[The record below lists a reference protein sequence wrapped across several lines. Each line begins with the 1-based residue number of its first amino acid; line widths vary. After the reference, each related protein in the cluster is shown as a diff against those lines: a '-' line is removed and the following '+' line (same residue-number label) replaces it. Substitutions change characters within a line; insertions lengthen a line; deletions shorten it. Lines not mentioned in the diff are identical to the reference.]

1 VPIGRPRRI
10 FRSAFPRLLRRV
22 ATTAA
27 LALGVIGAGNW
38 LAGLDWNS
46 PGRAG
51 LPERLE
57 ARAGQVAVVDGGTL
71 RLQDRVVRLIGVAPP
86 PRGESCRRANGT
98 EVDCGGAAADA
109 LAGLVR
115 EGDVVCDV
123 RATDPMG
130 RPLATCHAGGTDISQ
145 AVVGTGWVRSDR
157 SVPGLDRQEAEAR
170 STRRGL
176 WATEQSW

>member
-1 VPIGRPRRI
+1 MPIGRPRRI

-86 PRGESCRRANGT
+86 PR
-98 EVDCGGAAADA
+98 D
-109 LAGLVR
+109 
-115 EGDVVCDV
+115 
-123 RATDPMG
+123 
-130 RPLATCHAGGTDISQ
+130 
-145 AVVGTGWVRSDR
+145 
-157 SVPGLDRQEAEAR
+157 VPGHVRLLVAAGVPGGIDPRA
-170 STRRGL
+170 
-176 WATEQSW
+176 